1 MAKKEANKKKNCK
14 CKSPLSKM
22 DLFKDV
28 DKQAVLLNT
37 ISVLKEFCDEN
48 ILSLQ
53 PILDEDENNEQVM
66 ERVIK
71 FATIADILDSVENL
85 LIHDKR

>member
-1 MAKKEANKKKNCK
+1 MAKKEARKKKDCK
-14 CKSPLSKM
+14 CKSSLLKEE
-22 DLFKDV
+22 LFENA
-28 DKQAVLLNT
+28 DKQTVLLNT
-37 ISVLKEFCDEN
+37 ISVLKDFCDEN

-53 PILDEDENNEQVM
+53 PILDEDEGNEQVM

-85 LIHDKR
+85 LIHDRK